1 MARHPGDVQSA
12 RHSVALGAGLGHGH
26 AMARHTPDLTT
37 LPDVLAHAWDA
48 LDPAVCATGAKSGPE
63 TGAESGPKTSAETG
77 LETRL
82 ASFATTAPDGTVA
95 LRHLVIRAADRRAA
109 QIDLHTDARSAKV
122 AQIVA
127 NPAAALLLW
136 CPDATMQIRA
146 NGHAQVLTGD
156 AVRAAW
162 DNMQGAAR
170 LNYGTTPAPG
180 TPIRAPGAFDRHAHR
195 DRLAVLR
202 QSVDALD
209 VVILSDPQHRRA
221 VYTGADGWAGRWVAP

>member
-1 MARHPGDVQSA
+1 
-12 RHSVALGAGLGHGH
+12 
-26 AMARHTPDLTT
+26 MARHTPDLTT

-48 LDPAVCATGAKSGPE
+48 LDPAVCATGAKSGPKTGAK
-63 TGAESGPKTSAETG
+63 TGAESGPKTSAETNPGTG

-136 CPDATMQIRA
+136 CPDVAMQIRA

-162 DNMQGAAR
+162 DNMPGDAR

-180 TPIRAPGAFDRHAHR
+180 TPIRDPGAFDRHAHR

-202 QSVDALD
+202 LSIDALD